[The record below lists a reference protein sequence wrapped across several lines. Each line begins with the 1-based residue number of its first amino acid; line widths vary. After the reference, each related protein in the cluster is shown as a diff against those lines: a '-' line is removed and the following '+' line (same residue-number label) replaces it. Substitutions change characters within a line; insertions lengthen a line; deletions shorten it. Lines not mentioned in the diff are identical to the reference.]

1 MKQKK
6 KECEGKWRE
15 HMLGGSTLY
24 QQIERNLV
32 FKVTGREVFCC
43 TNQNQRNLVF
53 AEEVSG

>member
-1 MKQKK
+1 
-6 KECEGKWRE
+6 
-15 HMLGGSTLY
+15 MLGGSTLY